1 MGQGLLEAMIKEDD
15 EEDKELG
22 EERVEGWEERVEG
35 WTRESPQTTS
45 QRHVWHA
52 RHHRVLD
59 LVARQ
64 RDKRD

>member
-1 MGQGLLEAMIKEDD
+1 MYAPGQGLLEAMIKEDD

-22 EERVEGWEERVEG
+22 EERVEG